1 MIVDLDRAV
10 RRLESTGQW
19 SDPAPLST
27 YRCAPAYVLLGDPG
41 AGKSTAFEREQ
52 CATPR
57 SEPVTA
63 RDFLTIH
70 GDALSP
76 QQEALF
82 IDGLDEARAGGGD
95 PREPFDQIRR
105 RLQQLTPKRV
115 RLSCREL
122 DWLGENDRTNL
133 SKVVPGGEVVVL
145 RLEPLNAD
153 EQRLII
159 GADSRI
165 ADPDDFILE
174 AADRGVESLLTN
186 AQTLALLVRVVAENG
201 DFPEGR
207 TETFEEAC
215 RLLAREPNDEHR
227 IATPLPEPETLV
239 KSAGYMCAVSLL
251 SGAAGFSVPSARESD
266 GFVPT
271 SQFGASADS
280 AERAAHTRLF
290 TSVGGGQFVPLHA
303 NIAAFLAAQHLAR
316 LVDRQVPGGRIL
328 ALLSGNDGL
337 PPTPL
342 RSLVAWLAVTSST
355 LRKTLIERDPVAVLM
370 YGDVREFKPDEKALL
385 LEVIAGNPSRLHEGR
400 WSYSALAG
408 LASADME
415 PILRGVLTDPDRSD
429 AKQKVAEIV
438 VGALTQTPASEGMA
452 DILLDVCR
460 DESRW
465 TGVREFAL
473 DAWSHC
479 LANNPTRDHRFRE
492 VLAGIRDG
500 SIKDHRGHYL
510 GTLLPEL
517 YPRVLRPE
525 EIWKYFGIPTQ
536 PALFRFHSFWDQLPD
551 VCPADHLPAHLDYLA
566 ESGDASHTGLDLPRP
581 SFLPDR
587 FLARGIE
594 IHGEQ
599 VETAR
604 LTAWLR
610 MGLDEWRM
618 FRPVDLDDHES
629 GDRIRDWLAAHPEVQ
644 KAVIRFALRTDEFR
658 KMESVQYELTGLLY
672 GSKLPEDIGAWHLDE
687 AVVTEDADLTTKH
700 LREFTRS
707 LARRPVEVD
716 ATLADARHRLR
727 ARPEAIQILNSLLS
741 SALPEQHLSHRKHWQ
756 RLRARTARPD
766 ISLIRAVRSEEEEL
780 EHNCASPGLV
790 HFLAQKY
797 YEGRQVHE
805 STGGHEHLVQA
816 LGGDERLADT
826 ALLAIRRTIER
837 DDLPSAE
844 ELVRLRR
851 RNRMSWL
858 EWPVLIGLAD
868 RPVDEVLALGDARL
882 RVALACRLLQL
893 GLAQQAAWYKGCVRE
908 RPDLVADVLVLVG
921 RVLLASGETSVP
933 DLQQLARNTD
943 HAEVGCRA
951 TLPLLRSFPAR
962 ASGSQLVLLD
972 ALLWS
977 GLVHLVTD
985 GEILASFRA
994 LIEGKARQRSTT
1006 RIARVRWLAA
1016 GLILD
1021 PERFQPELAEELR
1034 GSEKRMRS
1042 LARFCQAFGYK
1053 RPERL
1058 TPETLEF
1065 LVQTLGGHGDPPVPD
1080 LTDRTIDSLAHL
1092 LPRLIAEL
1100 SQDPTRSA
1108 TKSLARLVADDRL
1121 SKWRPRI
1128 EAALDTQRVV
1138 RRDATF
1144 ASPAQDK
1151 VIDALRDGPPANAT
1165 DLRELV
1171 VDRFRRIGEDTR
1183 ATNANLWRQFW
1194 NEDANSPKHENACR
1208 DALLGMLCPRLPA
1221 GSDAEP
1227 EGQYAA
1233 NRRADIRVTSGGWNI
1248 PIEIKKNSHS
1258 DLWRAVRNQLLP
1270 RYTNDPATEGLGIYL
1285 LLWFGPQHTAPV
1297 PEGPRPRTPEELRD
1311 RLVAS
1316 LTPKERR
1323 RAVVL
1328 VMDVTPPP
1336 PAKR

>member
-10 RRLESTGQW
+10 RRLESNGQW
-19 SDPAPLST
+19 SAPAPLST
-27 YRCAPAYVLLGDPG
+27 YRYAPAYVLLGDPG
-41 AGKSTAFEREQ
+41 AGKSTAFAREQ

-63 RDFLTIH
+63 RDFRTIY
-70 GDALSP
+70 GDALSR
-76 QQEALF
+76 QTETLF

-95 PREPFDQIRR
+95 PRGPFDQIRK
-105 RLQQLTPKRV
+105 RLKQLTPKRV

-122 DWLGENDRTNL
+122 DWLGDNDRTNL
-133 SKVVPGGEVVVL
+133 SKVIPGGEVIVL
-145 RLEPLNAD
+145 HLEPLNAD
-153 EQRLII
+153 EQRSII
-159 GADSRI
+159 RADSRI

-174 AADRGVESLLTN
+174 AADRGVESLLRN
-186 AQTLALLVRVVAENG
+186 AQTLALLVRVVAEDG
-201 DFPEGR
+201 AFPEGR
-207 TETFEEAC
+207 SETFEEAC
-215 RLLAREPNDEHR
+215 RLLAREPNDDHR
-227 IATPLPEPETLV
+227 IAAPLPEPETV
-239 KSAGYMCAVSLL
+239 VETAGYMCAVSFL
-251 SGAAGFSVPSARESD
+251 SGAAGFSVPSAREPD

-271 SQFGASADS
+271 SQFGASAGT

-290 TSVGGGQFVPLHA
+290 TSVGGGLFVPTHA

-316 LVDRQVPGGRIL
+316 LVDGQVPGGRIL
-328 ALLSGNDGL
+328 ALLSGNDGF

-355 LRKTLIERDPVAVLM
+355 LRRTLIERDPVAVLM

-385 LEVIAGNPSRLHEGR
+385 LKEIAGNPSRLHEGR

-415 PILRGVLTDPDRSD
+415 PTLRGVLIDPDRSD
-429 AKQKVAEIV
+429 AKQKVAEMV

-452 DILLDVCR
+452 DVLLDVCR
-460 DESRW
+460 DASRW
-465 TGVREFAL
+465 AGVREFAL
-473 DAWSHC
+473 DAWSRS
-479 LANNPTRDHRFRE
+479 LANNPARDDRFQE
-492 VLAGIRDG
+492 VLAEILDG
-500 SIKDHRGHYL
+500 SIEDPGGHYL

-525 EIWKYFGIPTQ
+525 EIWKYFGIPSK
-536 PALFRFHSFWDQLPD
+536 PSVFRFHSFWDQLPD
-551 VCPADHLPAHLDYLA
+551 ACPEDHLPPHLDYLA

-581 SFLPDR
+581 SLLPDR
-587 FLARGIE
+587 FLARGLE

-618 FRPVDLDDHES
+618 FRPADLDDHES
-629 GDRIRDWLAAHPEVQ
+629 ADRIRDWLTAHPEVQ
-644 KAVIRFALRTDEFR
+644 KAVIRCALRTDEFR

-687 AVVTEDADLTTKH
+687 SVVAEDADLTTKH

-727 ARPEAIQILNSLLS
+727 ARPEALQTLDSLLRS
-741 SALPEQHLSHRKHWQ
+741 RLPEQHLGNRKHWQ
-756 RLRARTARPD
+756 RLRARTTRSD
-766 ISLIRAVRSEEEEL
+766 VSLIRAVRSEEAEL
-780 EHNCASPGLV
+780 EHNRASPGLV

-797 YEGRQVHE
+797 YEGRQVRE

-826 ALLAIRRTIER
+826 ALRAIRRTIER
-837 DDLPSAE
+837 DDLPAAE

-858 EWPVLIGLAD
+858 EWPVLIGLGD
-868 RPVDEVLALGDARL
+868 RPVDEVLALGDGRL
-882 RVALACRLLQL
+882 RVALACRLVQL
-893 GLAQQAAWYKGCVRE
+893 GLAQEAAWYKRCVRE
-908 RPDLVADVLVLVG
+908 RADLVAEVLVLVG
-921 RVLLASGETSVP
+921 RALLASGETSVP
-933 DLQQLARNTD
+933 DLQQLARDQD
-943 HAEVGCRA
+943 HVKVARYA

-962 ASGSQLVLLD
+962 ASDSQLVLLD

-985 GEILASFRA
+985 AENLASFRA
-994 LIEGKARQRSTT
+994 LIEAKVGQRSTT

-1016 GLILD
+1016 GLVLD

-1034 GSEKRMRS
+1034 GSEKRVRG
-1042 LARFCQAFGYK
+1042 LARFCQAFGYES
-1053 RPERL
+1053 PERL
-1058 TPETLEF
+1058 TPATLEF
-1065 LVQTLGGHGDPPVPD
+1065 LVRTLGSHSDPSVPD
-1080 LTDRTIDSLAHL
+1080 LTVRTIDSIARL
-1092 LPRLIAEL
+1092 LPRLITQL

-1108 TKSLARLVADDRL
+1108 TESLARLVADDRL
-1121 SKWRPRI
+1121 SKWRPSI

-1151 VIDALRDGPPANAT
+1151 VIGALRDGPPANAT

-1171 VDRFRRIGEDTR
+1171 VDRLRRIGEEMRT
-1183 ATNANLWRQFW
+1183 TNANLWRQFW
-1194 NEDANSPKHENACR
+1194 TEDQQRNRPKDENACR
-1208 DALLGMLCPRLPA
+1208 DALLPLLQHRLPE
-1221 GSDAEP
+1221 GCDAQP
-1227 EGQYAA
+1227 EGQYAK
-1233 NRRADIRVTSGGWNI
+1233 NRRADIRVMSGAWSI
-1248 PIEIKKNSHS
+1248 PVEIKKNSHR
-1258 DLWRAVRNQLLP
+1258 DLWRAIRNQLLP
-1270 RYTNDPATEGLGIYL
+1270 RYTTDPATEGLGVYL
-1285 LLWFGPQHTAPV
+1285 VLWFGPNLAPLV
-1297 PEGPRPRTPEELRD
+1297 SQSPRPQTADELQE
-1311 RLVAS
+1311 RLLKNLNS
-1316 LTPKERR
+1316 EERR
-1323 RAVVL
+1323 RAAIVV
-1328 VMDVTPPP
+1328 VDVTPP
-1336 PAKR
+1336 